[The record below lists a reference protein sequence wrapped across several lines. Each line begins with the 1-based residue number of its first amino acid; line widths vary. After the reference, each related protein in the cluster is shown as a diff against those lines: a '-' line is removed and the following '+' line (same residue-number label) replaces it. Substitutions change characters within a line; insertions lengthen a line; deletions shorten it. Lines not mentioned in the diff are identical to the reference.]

1 MSFYWFLSSFANSGI
16 DSSLCFIFFPLL
28 NLQEIEYNRLT
39 VASILPS
46 VDPSVLPSVDPSILP
61 IDWPIDSSH
70 RYVSRF
76 LCSFIFLRFQMV
88 KYMFVCFEYCCEM
101 WIFRSLIF
109 VAVNILQV
117 AVNIVVNFWLSLF
130 VYFCLSWYWL
140 SLFVCFC
147 FCDVISILW
156 MSLFASASAS
166 VCWPFQFSVMFSEVR
181 RRPNFFFWVD
191 PGQTG
196 STHLTRD
203 PITGPGRWPGR
214 VLKLWLR
221 GN

>member
-1 MSFYWFLSSFANSGI
+1 
-16 DSSLCFIFFPLL
+16 
-28 NLQEIEYNRLT
+28 

-88 KYMFVCFEYCCEM
+88 KYMFVCFEYCCEYCCEM

-117 AVNIVVNFWLSLF
+117 AVNIVVNFWLFLF

-147 FCDVISILW
+147 FCFFDVISILW

-181 RRPNFFFWVD
+181 RRPNFFFGLTRVK
-191 PGQTG
+191 PGQPIWPV
-196 STHLTRD
+196 TRSLD
-203 PITGPGRWPGR
+203 R
-214 VLKLWLR
+214 VDDR
-221 GN
+221 VGF

>member
-1 MSFYWFLSSFANSGI
+1 
-16 DSSLCFIFFPLL
+16 
-28 NLQEIEYNRLT
+28 

-46 VDPSVLPSVDPSILP
+46 VDPSVLPSIDPSILP

-147 FCDVISILW
+147 LSWYWLSLFVCFCFCDVDILILW
-156 MSLFASASAS
+156 MVLAIS
-166 VCWPFQFSVMFSEVR
+166 VFCD
-181 RRPNFFFWVD
+181 VD
-191 PGQTG
+191 IM
-196 STHLTRD
+196 D
-203 PITGPGRWPGR
+203 
-214 VLKLWLR
+214 
-221 GN
+221 

>member
-1 MSFYWFLSSFANSGI
+1 
-16 DSSLCFIFFPLL
+16 
-28 NLQEIEYNRLT
+28 
-39 VASILPS
+39 
-46 VDPSVLPSVDPSILP
+46 
-61 IDWPIDSSH
+61 
-70 RYVSRF
+70 
-76 LCSFIFLRFQMV
+76 
-88 KYMFVCFEYCCEM
+88 MFVCFEYCCEM